1 VDRFLDEVGSI
12 KRRRNPMRRVCTCL
26 ALFGLAV
33 LGLSSVASADPTV
46 VLKVKVVAIPGVPH
60 TGYHFGWGAAQKTEF
75 TIKGTEYGGFPPPLI
90 GVNYFTPAGL
100 KLHPQGFP
108 TCPEETLKK
117 VGFCSKKSQA
127 GPVGHALGVVAF
139 GTTRVPEEVTVQPYF
154 APGGGLEFYSE
165 GKSPTLIEL
174 ISKGRFKRAHGAF
187 GEELISEVPL
197 VETVQGAPD
206 GSVERITVQVGAAF
220 KKGGKWTYY
229 GTVPKKCP
237 KGGFPVKSEMIFANT
252 AALPAR
258 VPGAIVTNT
267 YKVPCPRR

>member
-1 VDRFLDEVGSI
+1 
-12 KRRRNPMRRVCTCL
+12 MRRATTCL
-26 ALFGLAV
+26 AVVGLAV
-33 LGLSSVASADPTV
+33 LGPVGAASAAPTV

-60 TGYHFGWGAAQKTEF
+60 TGYHLGWGAAQQTEY
-75 TIKGTEYGGFPPPLI
+75 TIKGEEYGGFPPPLI
-90 GVNYFTPAGL
+90 GVNYFLPAGL

-108 TCPEETLKK
+108 TCPEATLKK

-127 GPVGHALGVVAF
+127 GPVGHVLGVVSF
-139 GTTRVPEEVTVQPYF
+139 GETRVPEALTVQPYF
-154 APGGGLEFYSE
+154 APGGGLEFYAE

-174 ISKGRFKRAHGAF
+174 ISKGKFKRASGAF
-187 GEELISEVPL
+187 GEELMSEVPL

-206 GSVERITVQVGAAF
+206 GSTESISVLVGAAY

-252 AALPAR
+252 ADLPAR
-258 VPGAIVTNT
+258 VPGTIVTSA
-267 YKVPCPRR
+267 YKVPCPRG